1 MLLLILGC
9 LVTDNLIIFEM
20 KAKAGFWQEL
30 QADGSVANSFMR
42 LLESFFFLLLCTYT
56 FFSNQSYESHFVE
69 YIKLLRDKCI
79 TEQSFNMLT
88 SQLKRIDWDIFVIL
102 VVATVVPKA
111 IQKFAELKTGVK
123 DTSESTTTTTV
134 IDKTSKTTP

>member
-1 MLLLILGC
+1 
-9 LVTDNLIIFEM
+9 M
-20 KAKAGFWQEL
+20 KAKTGFWQEL
-30 QADGSVANSFMR
+30 QADGSVAYSFMR
-42 LLESFFFLLLCTYT
+42 LLESFFFGLLSAYT
-56 FFSNQSYESHFVE
+56 FFSSQSYELHFAE

-111 IQKFAELKTGVK
+111 IQKFAEMKTGFK
-123 DTSESTTTTTV
+123 DTSETTTTTTST
-134 IDKTSKTTP
+134 DKTIKTT